1 MWADDDVLI
10 RPASWLHSKLP
21 CVADMLASLVASRV
35 TNITGVTVNAL
46 AMLTEFSRAAS
57 LTVTLQQFPM
67 RTPFSLALTLT
78 WDAPLPTVT
87 VPVDIELISSTATF
101 TGPTDEELFSIS
113 IVRSHSEYLGV
124 IRVDYITTTS
134 FL

>member
-1 MWADDDVLI
+1 MWADDDVLK
-10 RPASWLHSKLP
+10 RPPSRLRCELAS
-21 CVADMLASLVASRV
+21 VADMLASFVANWV
-35 TNITGVTVNAL
+35 THNAGVTVNAL

-67 RTPFSLALTLT
+67 RTPVSLALTLT

-101 TGPTDEELFSIS
+101 TGPTNEELFSIS
-113 IVRSHSEYLGV
+113 IVRSHSECLGV
-124 IRVDYITTTS
+124 TLVKS
-134 FL
+134 S